1 MRLSLATRI
10 FLGYAVVLVTF
21 GGVSLFSVTEMH
33 RNQVEFRLVSDG
45 YLHLSQDI
53 AAIDTFHSSHD
64 RDTQRIREEQNEQT
78 RRALIRLS
86 RLYFPG
92 LMNDKVEAA
101 RKTAIRILD
110 FAPDDEQPSVAEI
123 AQRLTELGQRYANYN
138 QQAEQVLTLLDQP
151 SPNWEVANG
160 RLDDLQQDYSAIG
173 SSIHRAQGLL
183 ESRINHRVV
192 KAQER
197 ERRTGVAVIG
207 LPVLAIAIG
216 LVATAFAA
224 RTLRPVKTLID
235 NVSKIGRGDYTV
247 QLNLRGDDEIAQ
259 LARAFDAMARSLQ
272 EREAALRQKQEELL
286 RSERL
291 AAVGKISAQI
301 AHEVRNPLS
310 SIGLNVEM
318 LEEQL
323 QTAGFKT
330 DSERKEAE
338 QLVKSVTR
346 ELDRLTELTEEYLR
360 MARQPVPQAQ
370 REDVHALL
378 DQVVAFSKEELER
391 ARVKVVRN
399 EPDDPLWALADGAQ
413 LRQVLL
419 NLIRNAREAM
429 ASGGTLTLATSAYDG
444 EVQISVTDDGPGIA
458 PDVQKRMFEPFF
470 STKPS
475 GTGLGLSVSRQIIQA
490 HRGSLSLESAP
501 GKGTTF
507 VMRLPKG

>member
-45 YLHLSQDI
+45 YVPLFEDVTTIQGMHSRRES
-53 AAIDTFHSSHD
+53 DTK
-64 RDTQRIREEQNEQT
+64 RIREEQNDQT
-78 RRALIRLS
+78 RKALIRLA

-92 LMNDKVEAA
+92 LITERVEAA
-101 RKTAIRILD
+101 RKNAIRVLD
-110 FAPDDEQPSVAEI
+110 FAPDDEKPTVAEV
-123 AQRLTELGQRYANYN
+123 AQRLTELGQRYSEYTA
-138 QQAEQVLTLLDQP
+138 AADAVFPLLD
-151 SPNWEVANG
+151 SPNPDWKVAG
-160 RLDDLQQDYSAIG
+160 DRLDELQQTENAIG
-173 SSIHRAQGLL
+173 VSIKLIQGKL
-183 ESRINHRVV
+183 EKNISDRVV

-207 LPVLAIAIG
+207 LPVLAIIVG
-216 LVATAFAA
+216 LLATALSA
-224 RTLRPVKTLID
+224 RALRPVKTLID
-235 NVSKIGRGDYTV
+235 NVSRIGSGDYSV

-272 EREAALRQKQEELL
+272 EREALLKQKQEELV

-291 AAVGKISAQI
+291 AAVGKVSAQI

-310 SIGLNVEM
+310 SIGLNIEM

-323 QTAGFKT
+323 TRAKFPT
-330 DSERKEAE
+330 DGEQKEAQ

-346 ELDRLTELTEEYLR
+346 ELDRLTELTEDYLR
-360 MARQPVPQAQ
+360 LARLPPPQAH
-370 REDVHALL
+370 REDVHALI

-391 ARVKVVRN
+391 AKVKVVRQ
-399 EPDDPLWALADGAQ
+399 EPASQLWALADGSQ

-429 ASGGTLTLATSAYDG
+429 QTGGTLTLSTAAQDG
-444 EVQISVTDDGPGIA
+444 EVQISVSDDGPGISEE
-458 PDVQKRMFEPFF
+458 VQKRLFEPFF
-470 STKPS
+470 STKQG

-490 HRGSLSLESAP
+490 HRGSLVLQSAP